1 MIKYLGSKRAL
12 VPLIRETVLRL
23 PVRSV
28 CDLFAGTTR
37 VGQALREAGLHVLSN
52 DTASYSEA
60 FGRAYV
66 EADERLDRGRIGAL
80 LAHLQGLPP
89 AAGYVTRTFCEEAR
103 FFTPEN
109 GARIDAIRRE
119 IDRLELDEVERGVL
133 LTALLEA
140 ADRVDSTVGLQMAY
154 LKRWA
159 PRALNPLELR
169 EPHAVDGPAGEAS
182 RRDANELARELDGID
197 CAYLDPP
204 YNQHSYFANYH
215 VWETIV
221 RNDAP
226 SAYGVARKRADVREL
241 KSVYNSRRRAFDAL
255 RDLVEHA
262 VPPWLVVSFS
272 DEGFHDLDDVRSLLS
287 GAGYV
292 AEAAVDSPRY
302 VGAKIGIH
310 NPRGERVGAVSHL
323 RNRELLFVVGP
334 DRERVLTAARPT
346 GVSGSRLRPDRTGL
360 V

>member
-1 MIKYLGSKRAL
+1 VIKYLGSKRAL
-12 VPLIRETVLRL
+12 VPRIRETILRL

-37 VGQALREAGLHVLSN
+37 VGQALREAGLHVVSN

-60 FGRAYV
+60 FGRAYI
-66 EADERLDRGRIGAL
+66 EAGEELDRDRVRRL
-80 LAHLQGLPP
+80 LAQLQELPP
-89 AAGYVTRTFCEEAR
+89 RPGYVTRTFCEDAR
-103 FFTPEN
+103 YFTPAN
-109 GARIDAIRRE
+109 GARIDAIRAE
-119 IDRLELDEVERGVL
+119 LDRLELDEVERGVL

-169 EPHAVDGPAGEAS
+169 EPHAVAGPAGTVS
-182 RRDANELARELDGID
+182 RRDANELARDLEGID
-197 CAYLDPP
+197 CAYVDPP
-204 YNQHSYFANYH
+204 YNQHSYFGNYH

-226 SAYGVARKRADVREL
+226 PAYGVARKRADVRENR
-241 KSVYNSRRRAFDAL
+241 SPYNSKRLAAAAL

-262 VPPWLVVSFS
+262 ATPWLVVSCS
-272 DEGFHDLDDVRSLLS
+272 DEGFHDLGDVRALLAE
-287 GAGYV
+287 AGYV
-292 AEAAVDSPRY
+292 AETAVDNPRY
-302 VGAKIGIH
+302 VGARIGIH
-310 NPRGERVGAVSHL
+310 NPRGERVGAVSHV

-334 DRERVLTAARPT
+334 DRELVARAA
-346 GVSGSRLRPDRTGL
+346 
-360 V
+360 